1 MFYTAAWCTSD
12 ESTFRRQLPLELLGE
27 SLKRFGSSIPFHIVL
42 LEGIELLSAGYL
54 RMLEEM
60 GFTVIDYSAGFAS
73 IVAAYPNIDAQHSRY
88 ERNCLLRWLA
98 FRELFEGHPDKP
110 AQFWH
115 LDSDILLHVSLDELA
130 RDTAGKTFMLQG
142 CPVLLTVSDQGWFDI
157 YEANLR
163 ELDRD
168 PAGYSAAAAAEKA
181 LCRANDRMLANNSFY
196 RNPIGHDQDLL
207 EYLISSRRLPQD
219 DRSVIYR
226 SDLFFI
232 ENPLSLNVGGFDNQG
247 EANLHFEM
255 KEDGKILA
263 GKKQVPF
270 MHYQNNF
277 ARYAQVYLVLKQWHV
292 PEGVIRMLL
301 RYQIDEAR
309 FGTTLAFR
317 VLSKLWFGSH
327 PAWGRSVVMKRLSAG
342 VNGQTPAD
350 VLNFLTLY
358 SSFRS

>member
-12 ESTFRRQLPLELLGE
+12 ESTFRRQLPLELLGA
-27 SLKRFGSSIPFHIVL
+27 SLKRFGTSIPFHIVV

-54 RMLEEM
+54 RMLQQM
-60 GFTVIDYSAGFAS
+60 GFTVIDHTAGFAK
-73 IVAAYPNIDAQHSRY
+73 IVAAYPNIDAQYSRY

-98 FRELFEGHPDKP
+98 FRELFEEHPEKP

-115 LDSDILLHVSLDELA
+115 LDSDIQLHVSLDELA

-142 CPVLLTVSDQGWFDI
+142 CPVLLTVSSPGWFDI

-181 LCRANDRMLANNSFY
+181 LCRANDRILANNSFY
-196 RNPIGHDQDLL
+196 RNPISSDQDLL

-226 SDLFFI
+226 SGFFFI
-232 ENPLSLNVGGFDNQG
+232 ENPLSLNVDGFDTQG
-247 EANLHFEM
+247 EPILHFEM
-255 KEDGKILA
+255 NEDGKILA
-263 GKKQVPF
+263 GKKAVPF
-270 MHYQNNF
+270 MHYQSNF
-277 ARYAQVYLVLKQWHV
+277 SRYAQVYLLLKRWHV
-292 PEGVIRMLL
+292 PERVIRMLL
-301 RYQIDEAR
+301 RYQIEEAR

-317 VLSKLWFGSH
+317 ILSKLWFGCH
-327 PAWGRSVVMKRLSAG
+327 PGWSRSVVMKRLSAG
-342 VNGQTPAD
+342 IKGQTPAD
-350 VLNFLTLY
+350 ILNFLTLY
-358 SSFRS
+358 SNFR